1 MVVCVH
7 AVQLLVT
14 HCSVVIVQFVF
25 VQLIQLQSSK
35 MLMESFRDFPEGRM
49 NSRDYLGGRWKRKN
63 YPEGHMVWGLMR
75 GYQEEHFLVDQEVP
89 AGRRVL
95 YLKQNDF

>member
-14 HCSVVIVQFVF
+14 HCSIVIVQFVF

-49 NSRDYLGGRWKRKN
+49 NSQDYLGDRWKRKN
-63 YPEGHMVWGLMR
+63 YPEGHMVWGLTK

-89 AGRRVL
+89 AGQRVVL
-95 YLKQNDF
+95 LLL